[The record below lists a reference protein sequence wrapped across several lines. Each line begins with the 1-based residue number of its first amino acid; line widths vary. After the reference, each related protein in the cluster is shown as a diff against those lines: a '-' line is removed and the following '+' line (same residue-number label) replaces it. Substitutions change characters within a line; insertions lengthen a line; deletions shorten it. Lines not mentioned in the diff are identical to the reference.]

1 MSKVKE
7 KAYIITE
14 RRLND
19 IADRLTRAIT
29 KVLKGTNA
37 TVFEVIIAFHMA
49 LLRAYEVSLKEKWK
63 HTR

>member
-1 MSKVKE
+1 MSKAKE

-19 IADRLTRAIT
+19 LANRLTEAIGE
-29 KVLKGTNA
+29 VLKGTNA
-37 TVFEVIIAFHMA
+37 NVFEVIIAFHAA